1 MADRKTITDLIDQAC
16 KAGAHRDKACQIVGI
31 SARSV
36 QRWCKDPDRGDERKA
51 AGERREPVNKLSE
64 QERLEIVEICNQS
77 AFSDMSPNQIVPA
90 LADQGIYVASESSF
104 YRVLRAADQL
114 AHRGKAK
121 VASRKRPQPLEATG
135 PNQLWTWDITYLQ
148 TTVKGF
154 FFYLYM
160 IMDVYSRKIVGWEV
174 YETESAEHASVLF
187 RKTYLREGIGG
198 RVLFLHSDNG
208 SPMKGATMLATLE
221 KLGVMPSFSRPAVSN
236 DNPYSEALFKT
247 LKYHPGFPEKPF
259 DSIEEARQWVAGFQ
273 HWYNEVHHHSA
284 LRYVTP
290 GQRHRGEDTEIL
302 HRRKQLY
309 EAQRNHRHERWSG
322 ATRNW
327 TADTVVS
334 LNPNK
339 AAKKVGLSKTQAAQR
354 DACLPGTTAEV
365 IGQ

>member
-1 MADRKTITDLIDQAC
+1 MADRKTITNLIDQAC
-16 KAGAHRDKACQIVGI
+16 KAGARQEKACQVLGI
-31 SARSV
+31 PARTI
-36 QRWCKDPDRGDERKA
+36 QRWRKAPDRDDGRKA
-51 AGERREPVNKLSE
+51 AGERREPANKLCE
-64 QERLEIVEICNQS
+64 QERFNIEKICNQS

-121 VASRKRPQPLEATG
+121 AASRKRPQPLEATG
-135 PNQLWTWDITYLQ
+135 PNQLWSWDITYLR
-148 TTVKGF
+148 TTVKGL

-174 YETESAEHASVLF
+174 CKTESAEYASELF
-187 RKTYLREGIGG
+187 RKTYLREGIAG

-221 KLGVMPSFSRPAVSN
+221 KLGVLPSFSRPSVSN

-259 DSIEEARQWVAGFQ
+259 DIIEEAREWVAWFQ
-273 HWYNEVHHHSA
+273 YWYNEVHHHSA
-284 LRYVTP
+284 LKFVTP
-290 GQRHRGEDTEIL
+290 GQRHRGEDIDIL
-302 HRRKQLY
+302 RKRKQLY
-309 EAQRNHRHERWSG
+309 DTQRSLRPERWSG

-327 TADTVVS
+327 TADKVVS

-339 AAKKVGLSKTQAAQR
+339 SMPKVGFSKPQAPQPGVYLSI
-354 DACLPGTTAEV
+354 TTSGV
-365 IGQ
+365 IDQ